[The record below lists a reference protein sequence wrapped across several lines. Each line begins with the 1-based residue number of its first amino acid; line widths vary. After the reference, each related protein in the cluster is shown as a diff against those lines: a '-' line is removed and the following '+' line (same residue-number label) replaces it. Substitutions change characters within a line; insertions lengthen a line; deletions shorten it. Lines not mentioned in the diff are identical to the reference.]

1 MLPETYDKEC
11 HEAVRSGHCM
21 MYLITVGPFTYIT
34 KTEQSSQLLQDIHTL
49 FCFYFTEGI
58 VMDIIIALL
67 CFFGLMSYEEA
78 GVTQQQVEAELKNR
92 NINIETACDR
102 ERPVPFFDRTE
113 TR

>member
-1 MLPETYDKEC
+1 
-11 HEAVRSGHCM
+11 
-21 MYLITVGPFTYIT
+21 MYLITVGPFDYIT
-34 KTEQSSQLLQDIHTL
+34 KTEQSSQLLQDIHTF
-49 FCFYFTEGI
+49 FCFYFTEGT

-92 NINIETACDR
+92 NINIETASDR

>member
-67 CFFGLMSYEEA
+67 CFLGLMSYEEA
-78 GVTQQQVEAELKNR
+78 GVTQQQVEAELRNR
-92 NINIETACDR
+92 NVNVETAA
-102 ERPVPFFDRTE
+102 ERVRPHIIDRTE
-113 TR
+113 GD